1 MVSFQWASY
10 YLFKIFPQHN
20 LLFFLTYH
28 KLIFNI
34 IITCHMTRGCCRVVA
49 QLGTMPTPASVW
61 VSVSEWSNRRRFNS
75 IFLNLL
81 LFLLP
86 KIVPCRGQAKGL
98 WLFWRVYASWR
109 WIWGRATG
117 QTLAWCCLTLCYLWW
132 PINGTC

>member
-61 VSVSEWSNRRRFNS
+61 VSVSDLIGDVSTPFSSICFFFFCLRSYHVGGRRKDFGS
-75 IFLNLL
+75 SDVSTLL
-81 LFLLP
+81 DGESEDVQRDRHLLDVALHCV
-86 KIVPCRGQAKGL
+86 ICDGL
-98 WLFWRVYASWR
+98 
-109 WIWGRATG
+109 
-117 QTLAWCCLTLCYLWW
+117 
-132 PINGTC
+132 